1 MIWLYFCS
9 HTVFLF
15 DEVTAVV
22 PSIFNLKTCT
32 HLFLCAHPDQE
43 LMRITGLQCNS
54 QLFEKSTV
62 RKVCGDLPH
71 TRTLPPSFALQSH
84 TRHCP
89 TSVHRDLEDST
100 NIHIYLLAAKNPRT
114 LPTTS
119 SSPLQTSAPSI
130 NFDCKAPLANPSHN
144 SSREIVS
151 LKTEPSSKN
160 KTNHLS
166 IKRFFPQ
173 NNHFEMN

>member
-1 MIWLYFCS
+1 M
-9 HTVFLF
+9 
-15 DEVTAVV
+15 V

-32 HLFLCAHPDQE
+32 HLFLYPYPDQE
-43 LMRITGLQCNS
+43 LTSITGLQCNS

-62 RKVCGDLPH
+62 RKVRGDLPH

-84 TRHCP
+84 ARHCP

-100 NIHIYLLAAKNPRT
+100 NIHIYLLAAKNPRI
-114 LPTTS
+114 LLTTS

-130 NFDCKAPLANPSHN
+130 NFDCKAPLTNPLHN

-151 LKTEPSSKN
+151 PKTEPSSKN

-166 IKRFFPQ
+166 IKHLFPQ
-173 NNHFEMN
+173 NNPPEMN